1 VENERVA
8 YTSCPLCDSTEFSF
22 LCTAR
27 CSATWRE
34 PLEPTMD
41 WMTCGA
47 CGHVFTSGYFTPA
60 ALEVLHGNTGQQQ
73 TVGVDIEQHRN
84 TSARMVERVETVIGL
99 PRCRLWLDVGFG
111 NGSLLMTAQE
121 FGFQPF
127 GIDLRKQNV
136 DDLIGLGIPAYHG
149 SLAGAVSDSALPT
162 PPTVISMA
170 DVVEH
175 VPFPREPL
183 RHARALIAD
192 GGILLVSMPN
202 ANAPVWHHLN
212 ALGQNPY
219 WGVVEHYHNF
229 TCERLYEVLLQC
241 GFDPIHYAISERY
254 RSCMEI
260 LAQAI

>member
-1 VENERVA
+1 
-8 YTSCPLCDSTEFSF
+8 
-22 LCTAR
+22 
-27 CSATWRE
+27 
-34 PLEPTMD
+34 
-41 WMTCGA
+41 
-47 CGHVFTSGYFTPA
+47 
-60 ALEVLHGNTGQQQ
+60 
-73 TVGVDIEQHRN
+73 
-84 TSARMVERVETVIGL
+84 MVERVETVIGL

-202 ANAPVWHHLN
+202 ANSKAPSWSPCSV
-212 ALGQNPY
+212 AKVPRMAAM
-219 WGVVEHYHNF
+219 
-229 TCERLYEVLLQC
+229 CDCSARLPLSR
-241 GFDPIHYAISERY
+241 AISRPRRRAASERAG
-254 RSCMEI
+254 RGC
-260 LAQAI
+260 ATPPRARRWTPTAICGRTLTSPPARQSVL